1 MRRMPKKKS
10 ILRLFNLSFTHLSL
24 SLPFLFNDIL
34 YPKNRAFSSPLP
46 PPPPR
51 LHHRRPSR
59 RRRRRRWLPP
69 PPSLRWLSSP
79 PSRRSSSTRPVS
91 HPLPPSFSLRAAES
105 AVAGR
110 FSSSGAA
117 ASARARAEE
126 SSTAVFFRAQFD
138 WGGLV
143 SDAAAAHRFAWR
155 SYYRVVS

>member
-1 MRRMPKKKS
+1 MRRMPKKKC

-24 SLPFLFNDIL
+24 YLFSSTISSIPKIEPFPPPFLL
-34 YPKNRAFSSPLP
+34 
-46 PPPPR
+46 
-51 LHHRRPSR
+51 HRRPSR

-69 PPSLRWLSSP
+69 PPSLRWPSSP

-110 FSSSGAA
+110 FPSSGAA

-126 SSTAVFFRAQFD
+126 SSTAVFFGAQFD
-138 WGGLV
+138 RGGLV

-155 SYYRVVS
+155 SYYRVAS